1 LKKIYKFRIDTKL
14 LWQEIKYYSIGMYNK
29 FDDDHIWIISS
40 GIAFNLLI
48 CAIPFTLILFSVLG
62 IYFSSENT
70 SSNIDSFLNTAI
82 GLSPDMKLKLKV
94 VILSKV
100 TEISS
105 NKTLTAVIG
114 IIGILWT
121 ASGLFST
128 IRSVLN
134 RIYKIHL
141 EVFYLWGKLKDIGMV
156 LLSTVL
162 FILSFASTTII
173 SLMKAFDSKF
183 FNNTLFSFGFIE
195 QFITYISGFLFS
207 FLMFWVIHRL
217 VPHGKINSRV
227 VMISSLSST
236 VLWEALKILFTA
248 YLVNFSDFTAV
259 YGAYA
264 AIVAVVFWIYY
275 SSVIFV
281 IGAELGQLFIEKR
294 LIKTI

>member
-1 LKKIYKFRIDTKL
+1 MKKKFKFKIDGKL

-29 FDDDHIWIISS
+29 FDDDHIWIMSS
-40 GIAFNLLI
+40 GIAFDLLI

-62 IYFSSENT
+62 IYFSSENM
-70 SSNIDSFLNTAI
+70 SSNVDSFFNTVI
-82 GLSPDMKLKLKV
+82 GLSPDLKIKIKTTLLAKV
-94 VILSKV
+94 G
-100 TEISS
+100 EISS

-156 LLSTVL
+156 LLSTSL
-162 FILSFASTTII
+162 FILSFASTTVI
-173 SLMKAFDSKF
+173 SIMKAFDDKF
-183 FNNTLFSFGFIE
+183 FKNTLFSLGFIE

-217 VPHGKINSRV
+217 VPHGKINNKV
-227 VMISSLSST
+227 VLISSLSST
-236 VLWEALKILFTA
+236 ILWEGLKILFTA

-294 LIKTI
+294 LIKAI

>member
-1 LKKIYKFRIDTKL
+1 
-14 LWQEIKYYSIGMYNK
+14 MYNK
-29 FDDDHIWIISS
+29 FDDDHIWIMSS

-62 IYFSSENT
+62 IYFTSENM
-70 SSNIDSFLNTAI
+70 SNNVDSFFNTVI
-82 GLSPDMKLKLKV
+82 GLSPDLKIKIKTTILAKV
-94 VILSKV
+94 G
-100 TEISS
+100 EISS

-156 LLSTVL
+156 LLTTSL
-162 FILSFASTTII
+162 FILSFASTTVI
-173 SLMKAFDSKF
+173 SIMKAFDDKF
-183 FNNTLFSFGFIE
+183 FKNTLFSFGLIE

-217 VPHGKINSRV
+217 VPHGKINNRV
-227 VMISSLSST
+227 VLISSLSST
-236 VLWEALKILFTA
+236 ILWEGLKILFTA

-294 LIKTI
+294 LIKAI